1 MAGTFAWVLPIAGNL
16 RRNHAVRPEARWHLL
31 RKNYDL
37 NFPRRGGWQGRSFF
51 ALIVPRILALHVNH
65 FDNHSEKCL
74 ADLMMP
80 WWSAVTVTPSRIGKS
95 VTVTDCHSNSSF
107 LRALKWPIFEQNPST
122 FDWYMTQNAKS
133 TFYLALLECGCSK
146 PWNNASLCDGLL
158 FTLHFT
164 PFYPIFT
171 LYSVTVTDFLSL

>member
-107 LRALKWPIFEQNPST
+107 LRALKWPIFEQNPSI
-122 FDWYMTQNAKS
+122 FGWDMTQNGISPHVWSKETRSGIQFSVISQQILMDFASIWVIFNVKS
-133 TFYLALLECGCSK
+133 CWAAL
-146 PWNNASLCDGLL
+146 
-158 FTLHFT
+158 
-164 PFYPIFT
+164 I
-171 LYSVTVTDFLSL
+171 